1 MAYKRVMAVC
11 AFGTFLLGVQAYG
24 AGAAPVAKAAEIDA
38 CTLLTAAEI
47 SRAIG
52 LPVDAGVRRDA
63 GMQKNGAYSS
73 ACLWT
78 IRTQVA
84 APDNP
89 AKPLNGKSFVIL
101 NAMQW
106 PAGSNLARTYLEDFR
121 EASANGVIPGKPV
134 PKSFGDEAL
143 WWGDGLAVRKRDV
156 SFGVSVF
163 MPGVDKRPAEMEEKL
178 APHILRRLDKRDA
191 V

>member
-11 AFGTFLLGVQAYG
+11 AVGSFLLGVQGVGA
-24 AGAAPVAKAAEIDA
+24 AGASGKAVEIDA

-47 SRAIG
+47 SRVIG
-52 LPVDAGVRRDA
+52 LPVNEGERRDA
-63 GMQKNGAYSS
+63 GLQKTGAYSS

-84 APDNP
+84 APANP

-106 PAGSNLARTYLEDFR
+106 PAGSDLARTYLEDFR
-121 EASANGVIPGKPV
+121 KASANGVIPAKPV

-163 MPGVDKRPAEMEEKL
+163 MPGVNKQPAEMEEKL
-178 APHILRRLDKRDA
+178 APHILRRLDQRDA

>member
-1 MAYKRVMAVC
+1 MAHKRVMVVC
-11 AFGTFLLGVQAYG
+11 ALGSFLLGAHVSG
-24 AGAAPVAKAAEIDA
+24 AGAASAAKVAEIDA

-63 GMQKNGAYSS
+63 GLQKTGAYSS

-78 IRTQVA
+78 IQTQTP
-84 APDNP
+84 APHNP
-89 AKPLNGKSFVIL
+89 TKPLNGKSFVIL

-121 EASANGVIPGKPV
+121 EASANGVIDAKPV

-163 MPGVDKRPAEMEEKL
+163 MPGVSKRPAEMEEKL
-178 APHILRRLDKRDA
+178 APHILRRLDQRDA

>member
-1 MAYKRVMAVC
+1 MASKRVMTVC
-11 AFGTFLLGVQAYG
+11 ALGSLFLGAQLNG
-24 AGAAPVAKAAEIDA
+24 AGAATGKTVPIDA
-38 CTLLTAAEI
+38 CSLLSAAEI
-47 SRAIG
+47 SQVIG
-52 LPVDAGVRRDA
+52 VPVEAGVHRDE
-63 GMQKNGAYSS
+63 GLQKTGAYSS

-78 IRTQVA
+78 VRRKVE
-84 APDNP
+84 APADP
-89 AKPLNGKSFVIL
+89 TKPLGGKSFVIL

-121 EASANGVIPGKPV
+121 EAAANGVIPAKPS
-134 PKSFGDEAL
+134 PRSFGDEAL

-163 MPGVDKRPAEMEEKL
+163 MPGTKASRPAEFEEKL